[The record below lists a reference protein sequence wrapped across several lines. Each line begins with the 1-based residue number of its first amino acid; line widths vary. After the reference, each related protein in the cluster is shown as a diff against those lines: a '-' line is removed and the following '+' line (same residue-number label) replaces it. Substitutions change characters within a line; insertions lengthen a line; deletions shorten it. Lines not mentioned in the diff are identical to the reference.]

1 MNDRFTFLQSL
12 VTEFQETKDDT
23 KKEHI
28 LAHLANFAYDAENF
42 EYLRRLNIVE
52 LFIDFL
58 TEDASFQSLAI
69 GGICNCCN
77 DPLNAL
83 VIKEAE
89 GLQDICEC
97 LKSEN
102 AEVVVNALTALYY
115 LCGTIPADVMKVVSS
130 VDLSSLCS
138 SRNPCISNMANLLC
152 NEAKGIKPPRPR
164 P

>member
-77 DPLNAL
+77 G
-83 VIKEAE
+83 E
-89 GLQDICEC
+89 Q
-97 LKSEN
+97 SY
-102 AEVVVNALTALYY
+102 VVV
-115 LCGTIPADVMKVVSS
+115 CIPFSDFRLARSPERTRHQRS
-130 VDLSSLCS
+130 
-138 SRNPCISNMANLLC
+138 
-152 NEAKGIKPPRPR
+152 
-164 P
+164 

>member
-1 MNDRFTFLQSL
+1 MQVFKVWQSGESATVVTVSSLMWSCAFLFL
-12 VTEFQETKDDT
+12 
-23 KKEHI
+23 I
-28 LAHLANFAYDAENF
+28 LDLP
-42 EYLRRLNIVE
+42 
-52 LFIDFL
+52 
-58 TEDASFQSLAI
+58 
-69 GGICNCCN
+69 